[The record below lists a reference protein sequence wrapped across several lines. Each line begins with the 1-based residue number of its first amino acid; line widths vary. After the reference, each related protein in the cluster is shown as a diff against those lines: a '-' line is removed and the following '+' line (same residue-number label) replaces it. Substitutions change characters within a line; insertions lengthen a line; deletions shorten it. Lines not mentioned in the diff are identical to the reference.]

1 MKNRDITLLYNS
13 INTLIGDES
22 SKNLNIN
29 TKFKIAK
36 NQRKISNI
44 YEIIEEQR
52 SGIIKKYGIPQE
64 DGSYKIMN
72 DQLPAATKELSEL
85 LDIETQCNLDKIEL
99 NELENANLK
108 IALIMG
114 LMCMI
119 KDPGQ

>member
-36 NQRKISNI
+36 NQRKISDI

-85 LDIETQCNLDKIEL
+85 LDIETQCNLDKVEL
-99 NELENANLK
+99 SELENANLN
-108 IALIMG
+108 IELIMG